1 MRHLSS
7 LKLARAVPDSD
18 NDPSVFIVYRI
29 FGCSLS
35 KDVNLKDLPHP
46 AMQRFAVINPQRVD
60 DEVFEILEAA
70 RDIGALAP
78 VKLMDVGVKSLYLLL
93 DTKVDSTIVTAI
105 ESLWMAV
112 MGVNSHHNIT
122 VHFACESEV
131 FSGRSDYPY
140 WCGAKEILE
149 TEELGLTRDV
159 LPAIAAP
166 TPENDRSEG
175 LRLRTGHEAYLVYST
190 MRMSDIQSR
199 PGCRDKN
206 KKKPNPMSLTRKEL
220 ERYWALINERML
232 SEFTR
237 TRTFESWQSKK
248 RAIGEY
254 ELETSKPKK
263 KRHAKENPQGTTFS
277 EEEVAVARVKHDLRN
292 AKLLR

>member
-7 LKLARAVPDSD
+7 LKLARAVPDPD

-29 FGCSLS
+29 FGCSQS

-78 VKLMDVGVKSLYLLL
+78 VKLMDVRVKSLYLLL
-93 DTKVDSTIVTAI
+93 DAKVDSTIFAAI

-112 MGVNSHHNIT
+112 TGANSHRNIT

-149 TEELGLTRDV
+149 MEELGLTRDV

-166 TPENDRSEG
+166 VHEIDRSEEF
-175 LRLRTGHEAYLVYST
+175 RLRTGHDAYLLYSK
-190 MRMSDIQSR
+190 MLMSDIQSL
-199 PGCRDKN
+199 PGGRDKN
-206 KKKPNPMSLTRKEL
+206 KKKPGPVSLTSKEL
-220 ERYWALINERML
+220 ERYFALINERML
-232 SEFTR
+232 SESPRSR
-237 TRTFESWQSKK
+237 TKEYCVKRALSGNSTWEMLEPKK
-248 RAIGEY
+248 RGAR
-254 ELETSKPKK
+254 KN
-263 KRHAKENPQGTTFS
+263 RPQ
-277 EEEVAVARVKHDLRN
+277 
-292 AKLLR
+292 